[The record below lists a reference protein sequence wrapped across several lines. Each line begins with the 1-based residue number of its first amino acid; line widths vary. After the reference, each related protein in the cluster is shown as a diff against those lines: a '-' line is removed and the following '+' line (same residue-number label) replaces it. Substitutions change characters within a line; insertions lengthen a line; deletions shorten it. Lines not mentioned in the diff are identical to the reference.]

1 LLYGARGFYF
11 SIDLKEMIMSKHIR
25 NRLYITMM
33 LLVLMLLSCIPQSPP
48 GNIVDGL
55 GRQVTINA
63 VPQRIVSLAPS
74 NTEILFALGLGDKVV
89 GDTEYCNY
97 PEAAKT
103 KPKVGGFSTVD
114 IEKVVSL
121 KPDLVLATRIHDKT
135 TIPALENLG
144 ITVVALAPGSL
155 NEVLDSI
162 KLVGKITGQDK
173 EAAELI
179 KDLGARIEEITDKT
193 QNLSPEQRPR
203 VFYVT
208 WHDPLWT
215 AGTGT
220 LSNDVISHAGGQNIA
235 SDISGD
241 KTIDLETVISR
252 DPEVIIVS
260 VGMGTGEDLPWQY
273 IKSESRLK
281 NTQALMNDRVYKIDG
296 DLIHRPGPRVVEAL
310 EEMAQFIHPE
320 LFEKFK

>member
-1 LLYGARGFYF
+1 
-11 SIDLKEMIMSKHIR
+11 MSKHIR
-25 NRLYITMM
+25 NRLYITMT

-55 GRQVTINA
+55 GRKIMINA

-74 NTEILFALGLGDKVV
+74 NTEILFALGLGDKIV

-121 KPDLVLATRIHDKT
+121 RPDLVLATQIHSKT
-135 TIPALENLG
+135 IIPALEKVGL
-144 ITVVALAPGSL
+144 TVVALTPSSL
-155 NEVLDSI
+155 TGVLDSI
-162 KLVGKITGQDK
+162 TLVGKITGQSK
-173 EAAELI
+173 EASELI
-179 KDLGARIEEITDKT
+179 KDLSTRIKAIADKT
-193 QNLSPEQRPR
+193 QKLPPAQRPR

-220 LSNDVISHAGGQNIA
+220 LSNDVISQAGGQNIA

-241 KTIDLETVISR
+241 KTIDLETVINR
-252 DPEVIIVS
+252 DPEIIIVS
-260 VGMGTGEDLPWQY
+260 VGMGAGEDLPWQY

-281 NTQALMNDRVYKIDG
+281 NTQALLNGRLYKIDG
-296 DLIHRPGPRVVEAL
+296 DLIHRPGPRIVEAL
-310 EEMAQFIHPE
+310 EQMAQFIHPE
-320 LFEKFK
+320 LFGQSK

>member
-1 LLYGARGFYF
+1 
-11 SIDLKEMIMSKHIR
+11 MSKHIR
-25 NRLYITMM
+25 NRFYITMT

-55 GRQVTINA
+55 GRKIMINA

-89 GDTEYCNY
+89 GVTEYCNY

-121 KPDLVLATRIHDKT
+121 RPDLVLATQIHSKT
-135 TIPALENLG
+135 IIPALEKLG
-144 ITVVALAPGSL
+144 LTVVALTPSSL
-155 NEVLDSI
+155 TGVLDSI
-162 KLVGKITGQDK
+162 TLVGKITGQDK
-173 EAAELI
+173 QASELV
-179 KDLGARIEEITDKT
+179 KDLSTRIKAIADKT
-193 QNLSPEQRPR
+193 QKLSPAQRPR

-208 WHDPLWT
+208 WHDPLMT

-220 LSNDVISHAGGQNIA
+220 LSNDVISQAGGQNIA

-241 KTIDLETVISR
+241 KTIDLETVINR

-281 NTQALMNDRVYKIDG
+281 NTQALLTDRVYKIDG
-296 DLIHRPGPRVVEAL
+296 DLIHRPGPRIVDAL
-310 EEMAQFIHPE
+310 EQMAQFIHPE
-320 LFEKFK
+320 LFK

>member
-1 LLYGARGFYF
+1 
-11 SIDLKEMIMSKHIR
+11 MSKHIR
-25 NRLYITMM
+25 NRFYITMT

-89 GDTEYCNY
+89 GVTEYCNY

-121 KPDLVLATRIHDKT
+121 RPDLVLATQIHSKT
-135 TIPALENLG
+135 IIPALEKLG
-144 ITVVALAPGSL
+144 LTVVALTPSSL
-155 NEVLDSI
+155 TGVLDSI
-162 KLVGKITGQDK
+162 TLVGKITGQSK
-173 EAAELI
+173 EASELI
-179 KDLGARIEEITDKT
+179 KDLSTRITAIADKT
-193 QNLSPEQRPR
+193 QKLSTAQRPR

-220 LSNDVISHAGGQNIA
+220 LSNDVISQAGGQNIA

-241 KTIDLETVISR
+241 KTIDLETVINR

-281 NTQALMNDRVYKIDG
+281 NTQALLTDRVYKIDG
-296 DLIHRPGPRVVEAL
+296 DLIHRPGPRIVEAL
-310 EEMAQFIHPE
+310 EQMAQFIHPE
-320 LFEKFK
+320 TFGQSK

>member
-1 LLYGARGFYF
+1 
-11 SIDLKEMIMSKHIR
+11 
-25 NRLYITMM
+25 
-33 LLVLMLLSCIPQSPP
+33 MLLSCIPQSPP

-55 GRQVTINA
+55 GREVTINA

-89 GDTEYCNY
+89 GVTEYCNY

-121 KPDLVLATRIHDKT
+121 RPDLVLATQIHSKT
-135 TIPALENLG
+135 IIPALEKLG
-144 ITVVALAPGSL
+144 LTVVALTPSSL
-155 NEVLDSI
+155 TGVLDSI
-162 KLVGKITGQDK
+162 TLVGKITGQDK
-173 EAAELI
+173 QASELV
-179 KDLGARIEEITDKT
+179 KDLSIQIKAIADKT
-193 QNLSPEQRPR
+193 QKLSPAQRPR

-208 WHDPLWT
+208 WHDPLMT

-220 LSNDVISHAGGQNIA
+220 LSNDVISQAGGQNIA

-241 KTIDLETVISR
+241 KTIDLETVINR

-281 NTQALMNDRVYKIDG
+281 NTQALLTDRVYKIDG
-296 DLIHRPGPRVVEAL
+296 DLIHRPGPRIVEAL
-310 EEMAQFIHPE
+310 EQMAQFIHPE
-320 LFEKFK
+320 LFGQIK

>member
-1 LLYGARGFYF
+1 
-11 SIDLKEMIMSKHIR
+11 
-25 NRLYITMM
+25 
-33 LLVLMLLSCIPQSPP
+33 MLLSCIPQSHP

-89 GDTEYCNY
+89 GVTEYCNY

-114 IEKVVSL
+114 VEKVVSL
-121 KPDLVLATRIHDKT
+121 RPDLVLATQIHSKT
-135 TIPALENLG
+135 IIPALEKLG
-144 ITVVALAPGSL
+144 LTVVALTPSSL
-155 NEVLDSI
+155 TGVLDSVT
-162 KLVGKITGQDK
+162 LVGKITGQDK
-173 EAAELI
+173 QASELV
-179 KDLGARIEEITDKT
+179 KDLSTRIKAIADKT
-193 QNLSPEQRPR
+193 QKLSPAQRPR

-220 LSNDVISHAGGQNIA
+220 LSNDVISQAGGQNIA

-241 KTIDLETVISR
+241 KTIDLETVINR

-281 NTQALMNDRVYKIDG
+281 NTQALLTDRVYKIDG
-296 DLIHRPGPRVVEAL
+296 DLIHRPGPRIVEAL
-310 EEMAQFIHPE
+310 EQIAQFIHPE
-320 LFEKFK
+320 LFGQSK

>member
-1 LLYGARGFYF
+1 
-11 SIDLKEMIMSKHIR
+11 
-25 NRLYITMM
+25 LYIAIA
-33 LLVLMLLSCIPQSPP
+33 LIPLMLLSCTPQSAA

-55 GRQVTINA
+55 GRKVTINT

-121 KPDLVLATRIHDKT
+121 RPDLVLATRIHDKT
-135 TIPALENLG
+135 IIPALENLG
-144 ITVVALAPGSL
+144 ITVVALTPGSL

-179 KDLGARIEEITDKT
+179 KNLGTRIEEITDKT

-220 LSNDVISHAGGQNIA
+220 LSNDVISQAGGQNIA
-235 SDISGD
+235 SDITGD
-241 KTIDLETVISR
+241 KTIDLETVINR

-273 IKSESRLK
+273 IKAESRLK
-281 NTQALMNDRVYKIDG
+281 NTQALLNDRVYKIDG

-310 EEMAQFIHPE
+310 EEMTQFIHPE

>member
-1 LLYGARGFYF
+1 
-11 SIDLKEMIMSKHIR
+11 MSKHIR
-25 NRLYITMM
+25 NRLYITMT

-74 NTEILFALGLGDKVV
+74 NTEILFALGLGDKVIGV
-89 GDTEYCNY
+89 TEYCNY

-121 KPDLVLATRIHDKT
+121 RPDLVLATQIHSKT
-135 TIPALENLG
+135 IIPALEKLG
-144 ITVVALAPGSL
+144 LTVVALTPGSL
-155 NEVLDSI
+155 TGVLDSI
-162 KLVGKITGQDK
+162 TLVGKITGQDK
-173 EAAELI
+173 QASELI
-179 KDLGARIEEITDKT
+179 KDLSTRIKAIADKT
-193 QNLSPEQRPR
+193 QKLSPAQRPR

-220 LSNDVISHAGGQNIA
+220 LSNDVISQAGGQNIA
-235 SDISGD
+235 SDITGD
-241 KTIDLETVISR
+241 KTIDLETVINR

-281 NTQALMNDRVYKIDG
+281 NTQALLTGRVYKIDG
-296 DLIHRPGPRVVEAL
+296 DLIHRPGPRIVEAL

-320 LFEKFK
+320 TFGQSK

>member
-1 LLYGARGFYF
+1 
-11 SIDLKEMIMSKHIR
+11 MSKYIR
-25 NRLYITMM
+25 HRLYITMM
-33 LLVLMLLSCIPQSPP
+33 LLVLVLLSCIPQPPP

-55 GRQVTINA
+55 GRQVMISA

-74 NTEILFALGLGDKVV
+74 NTEILFALGLADKVV
-89 GDTEYCNY
+89 GVTEYCNY

-121 KPDLVLATRIHDKT
+121 RPDLVLATRIHDKT
-135 TIPALENLG
+135 IIPSLENLG
-144 ITVVALAPGSL
+144 ITVVALTPKSL
-155 NEVLDSI
+155 NEVLESI
-162 KLVGKITGQDK
+162 KLAGKITGQDK
-173 EAAELI
+173 EASELV
-179 KDLGARIEEITDKT
+179 KDLSTRITAIVDET
-193 QNLSPEQRPR
+193 QKLAPDQRPR

-208 WHDPLWT
+208 WHDPLMT

-220 LSNDVISHAGGQNIA
+220 LSNDVISQAGGQNIA

-260 VGMGTGEDLPWQY
+260 VGMGTGEDSPWQY
-273 IKSESRLK
+273 IKSEPRLK
-281 NTQALMNDRVYKIDG
+281 NTQALLTDRVYKIDG
-296 DLIHRPGPRVVEAL
+296 DLIHRPGPRIVEAL
-310 EEMAQFIHPE
+310 EQMAQFIHPE
-320 LFEKFK
+320 LFGQIK

>member
-1 LLYGARGFYF
+1 
-11 SIDLKEMIMSKHIR
+11 
-25 NRLYITMM
+25 
-33 LLVLMLLSCIPQSPP
+33 MLLSCTPQSPP

-55 GRQVTINA
+55 GRKVTINT

-121 KPDLVLATRIHDKT
+121 RPDLVLATRIHDKT
-135 TIPALENLG
+135 IIPALENLG
-144 ITVVALAPGSL
+144 ITVVALTPGSL

-179 KDLGARIEEITDKT
+179 KNLGTRIEEITDKT

-220 LSNDVISHAGGQNIA
+220 LSNDVISQAGGQNIA
-235 SDISGD
+235 SDITGD

-273 IKSESRLK
+273 IKAESRLK
-281 NTQALMNDRVYKIDG
+281 NTQALLNDRVYKIDG

-310 EEMAQFIHPE
+310 EEMTQFIHPE

>member
-1 LLYGARGFYF
+1 
-11 SIDLKEMIMSKHIR
+11 MSKYIR
-25 NRLYITMM
+25 HSFYIAIALTA
-33 LLVLMLLSCIPQSPP
+33 LVLLSCIPQSPP

-55 GRQVTINA
+55 GRKVTINT

-114 IEKVVSL
+114 TEKVVSL
-121 KPDLVLATRIHDKT
+121 RPDLVLATRIHDKT
-135 TIPALENLG
+135 IIPALENLG
-144 ITVVALAPGSL
+144 ITVVALTPGSL
-155 NEVLDSI
+155 NDVLDSI

-173 EAAELI
+173 QASELV
-179 KDLGARIEEITDKT
+179 KDLSARIKEIADKT
-193 QNLSPEQRPR
+193 QNLSPDQRPR

-220 LSNDVISHAGGQNIA
+220 LSNDVISQAGGQNIA
-235 SDISGD
+235 SDITGD
-241 KTIDLETVISR
+241 KTIDLETVINR

-281 NTQALMNDRVYKIDG
+281 NTQALLNSRVYKIDG
-296 DLIHRPGPRVVEAL
+296 DLIHRPGPRIVEAL
-310 EEMAQFIHPE
+310 EQIAQFIHPE
-320 LFEKFK
+320 LFGQNK

>member
-1 LLYGARGFYF
+1 
-11 SIDLKEMIMSKHIR
+11 M
-25 NRLYITMM
+25 T

-89 GDTEYCNY
+89 GVTEYCNY

-121 KPDLVLATRIHDKT
+121 RPDLVLATQIHSKT
-135 TIPALENLG
+135 IIPALEKLG
-144 ITVVALAPGSL
+144 LTVVALTPSSL
-155 NEVLDSI
+155 TGVLDSI
-162 KLVGKITGQDK
+162 TLVGKITGQSK
-173 EAAELI
+173 EASELV
-179 KDLGARIEEITDKT
+179 KDLSTRIKSIADET
-193 QNLSPEQRPR
+193 QKLSHAQRPR

-208 WHDPLWT
+208 WHDPLMT

-220 LSNDVISHAGGQNIA
+220 LSNDVISQAGGQNIA
-235 SDISGD
+235 SDITGD
-241 KTIDLETVISR
+241 KTIDLETVINR

-260 VGMGTGEDLPWQY
+260 VGMGTGEDSPWQY

-281 NTQALMNDRVYKIDG
+281 NTQALLTDRVYKIDG
-296 DLIHRPGPRVVEAL
+296 DLIHRPGPRIVEAL
-310 EEMAQFIHPE
+310 EQMAQFIHPE
-320 LFEKFK
+320 LFERIQ

>member
-1 LLYGARGFYF
+1 
-11 SIDLKEMIMSKHIR
+11 MSKHIR
-25 NRLYITMM
+25 NRLYITMT

-89 GDTEYCNY
+89 GVTEYCNY

-121 KPDLVLATRIHDKT
+121 RPDLVLATQIHSKT
-135 TIPALENLG
+135 IIPALEKLG
-144 ITVVALAPGSL
+144 LTVVALTPSSL
-155 NEVLDSI
+155 TGVLDSI
-162 KLVGKITGQDK
+162 TLVGKITGQSK
-173 EAAELI
+173 EASELI
-179 KDLGARIEEITDKT
+179 KDLSTRIKSIADKT
-193 QNLSPEQRPR
+193 QKLSPAQRPR

-208 WHDPLWT
+208 WHDPLMT

-220 LSNDVISHAGGQNIA
+220 LSNDVISQAGGQNIA
-235 SDISGD
+235 SDITGD
-241 KTIDLETVISR
+241 KTIDLETVINR

-281 NTQALMNDRVYKIDG
+281 NTQALLTGRVYKIDG
-296 DLIHRPGPRVVEAL
+296 DLIHRPGPRIVEAL
-310 EEMAQFIHPE
+310 EQMAQFIHPE
-320 LFEKFK
+320 TFGQGK

>member
-1 LLYGARGFYF
+1 MR
-11 SIDLKEMIMSKHIR
+11 KHIR
-25 NRLYITMM
+25 HSFYTAIILTA
-33 LLVLMLLSCIPQSPP
+33 LTLLSCIPQIPQSPP

-89 GDTEYCNY
+89 GVTEYCNY
-97 PEAAKT
+97 PEEAKT

-121 KPDLVLATRIHDKT
+121 KPDLVLATNIHSKT
-135 TIPALENLG
+135 IIPALENLG
-144 ITVVALAPGSL
+144 ITVVALTPGSL
-155 NEVLDSI
+155 NQVLDSI
-162 KLVGKITGQDK
+162 TLAGKITGQDK
-173 EAAELI
+173 EASELVGS
-179 KDLGARIEEITDKT
+179 LSARVNEITDKT
-193 QNLSPEQRPR
+193 EKLSPDQRPR

-208 WHDPLWT
+208 WHDPLMT

-220 LSNDVISHAGGQNIA
+220 LSNDVISLAGGQNIA
-235 SDISGD
+235 SDIDGN
-241 KTIDLETVISR
+241 KTIDLETVINR

-273 IKSESRLK
+273 IKSESRLS
-281 NTQALMNDRVYKIDG
+281 NTQALLNDRVYKIDG
-296 DLIHRPGPRVVEAL
+296 DLIHRPGPRIVDAL
-310 EEMAQFIHPE
+310 ERMAQFIHPE
-320 LFEKFK
+320 LFEQNQ